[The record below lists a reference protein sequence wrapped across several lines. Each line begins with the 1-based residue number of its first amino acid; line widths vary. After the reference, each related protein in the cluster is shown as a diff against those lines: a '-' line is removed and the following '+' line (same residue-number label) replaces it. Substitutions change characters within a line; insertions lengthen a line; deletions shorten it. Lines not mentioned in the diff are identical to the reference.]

1 MHSLSGISSEAD
13 EVLPDAFIQLAAFK
27 GNSRSVF
34 LDKNEAKGP
43 LDMQIEESMQFV
55 KKHINL
61 GSRIEGIYREDFYE
75 LPLDSVREMIANAVC
90 HRSYLSPGTIQVAVY
105 DDRLEV
111 TSPGRL
117 SSGLTIDQIIA
128 GNSRIQNTAISAAF
142 FYMHIIERW
151 GSGIPRVFEDARLYG
166 LGEPEIKDFGTSF
179 RISIRRNAFKTDP
192 FGVIAPASSEKVQP
206 HISVSN
212 DAELFGNVLSLL
224 TEKSRD
230 KALMILMEMKKDPH
244 ITGAQIGKNIN
255 ISRAT
260 VQRIIGELKII
271 GVVSR
276 QGSNNGGVWV
286 IS

>member
-1 MHSLSGISSEAD
+1 
-13 EVLPDAFIQLAAFK
+13 
-27 GNSRSVF
+27 
-34 LDKNEAKGP
+34 
-43 LDMQIEESMQFV
+43 
-55 KKHINL
+55 
-61 GSRIEGIYREDFYE
+61 
-75 LPLDSVREMIANAVC
+75 
-90 HRSYLSPGTIQVAVY
+90 
-105 DDRLEV
+105 
-111 TSPGRL
+111 
-117 SSGLTIDQIIA
+117 
-128 GNSRIQNTAISAAF
+128 
-142 FYMHIIERW
+142 MHIIERW

-212 DAELFGNVLSLL
+212 DAELKSSASNDAELKSSASNDAELFGNVLSLL

-260 VQRIIGELKII
+260 VQRIIGELKEI

>member
-1 MHSLSGISSEAD
+1 
-13 EVLPDAFIQLAAFK
+13 
-27 GNSRSVF
+27 
-34 LDKNEAKGP
+34 
-43 LDMQIEESMQFV
+43 
-55 KKHINL
+55 
-61 GSRIEGIYREDFYE
+61 
-75 LPLDSVREMIANAVC
+75 
-90 HRSYLSPGTIQVAVY
+90 
-105 DDRLEV
+105 
-111 TSPGRL
+111 
-117 SSGLTIDQIIA
+117 
-128 GNSRIQNTAISAAF
+128 
-142 FYMHIIERW
+142 MHIIERW

-192 FGVIAPASSEKVQP
+192 FGVTAPASSEKVQP
-206 HISVSN
+206 HISVSNDAELKSSASN

-260 VQRIIGELKII
+260 VQRIIGELKEI